1 MIHISE
7 TQKKGR
13 EFRGR
18 CSEESR
24 PKKQIQKGR
33 QGKKN
38 GEMTGKQNDR
48 NDTGN
53 MNEKNRKVDNQREIK
68 LRWQWTIG
76 WDGNDRELLW

>member
-1 MIHISE
+1 MLRRIKAQE
-7 TQKKGR
+7 TNTER
-13 EFRGR
+13 ETR
-18 CSEESR
+18 
-24 PKKQIQKGR
+24 
-33 QGKKN
+33 KKN